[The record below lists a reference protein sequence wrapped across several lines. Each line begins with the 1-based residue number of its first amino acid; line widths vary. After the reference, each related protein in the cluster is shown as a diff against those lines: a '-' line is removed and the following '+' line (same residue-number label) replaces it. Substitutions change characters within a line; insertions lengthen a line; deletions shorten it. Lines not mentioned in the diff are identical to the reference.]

1 MDLVLNLIFLNF
13 PVANNPK
20 YICSRPLGMSF
31 DTISENII
39 VLDTTDGVFE
49 LNIKN
54 GEKKQF
60 VSDQTVIGSTVRL
73 NTIVNHIT
81 PNINFTGSSPCQIL
95 QLRGSAEIFIS
106 PTHHLITV

>member
-1 MDLVLNLIFLNF
+1 
-13 PVANNPK
+13 
-20 YICSRPLGMSF
+20 MSF

-60 VSDQTVIGSTVRL
+60 VSDKTVIGSTVRL
-73 NTIVNHIT
+73 NKDSLDH
-81 PNINFTGSSPCQIL
+81 S
-95 QLRGSAEIFIS
+95 RR
-106 PTHHLITV
+106 